1 MSTEALRRKL
11 LNLSKEVARSSA
23 TIDVTAVR
31 AKLEACKVQVSRPDF
46 WDDSVAAQRQLKDKH
61 FHQTTLTR
69 LKYWSSAISDCE
81 TALDMVE
88 ESTASLSPEDGR
100 VADGVDLVTETC
112 QELDKLDKDLQQF
125 RLQNLLSG
133 EYDSFPCRLVIS
145 SGAGGVEAQDWAEM
159 LLRMYVRWA
168 ERQPDVSVRVVDRN
182 EGEEGG
188 VRSAEVEVRGE
199 YAYGLLAGEKGTHR
213 LVRISPFNAQGKR
226 QTSFA
231 AVETM
236 PIIEDNLDNRSIAV
250 LDTIL
255 DSDLQVSF
263 MRSSGPG
270 GQNANKVETGVRLK
284 HLPTGLQV
292 RCTQERSQLMNRT
305 IAMRRLQEKLLAVK
319 REQNVATLKEI
330 RGEAV
335 QADFGQQIR
344 NYVLDPYQIVK
355 DLRTQHEDSNV
366 DAVLDGG
373 IEDFI
378 MKFLFQQHENQIEY

>member
-88 ESTASLSPEDGR
+88 ESTASLSPEDGS

-125 RLQNLLSG
+125 RLQNVLSG

-168 ERQPDVSVRVVDRN
+168 ERQPDVSVRVV
-182 EGEEGG
+182 
-188 VRSAEVEVRGE
+188 
-199 YAYGLLAGEKGTHR
+199 
-213 LVRISPFNAQGKR
+213 F
-226 QTSFA
+226 SF
-231 AVETM
+231 VHDELTT
-236 PIIEDNLDNRSIAV
+236 IELN
-250 LDTIL
+250 
-255 DSDLQVSF
+255 
-263 MRSSGPG
+263 
-270 GQNANKVETGVRLK
+270 
-284 HLPTGLQV
+284 
-292 RCTQERSQLMNRT
+292 
-305 IAMRRLQEKLLAVK
+305 
-319 REQNVATLKEI
+319 
-330 RGEAV
+330 
-335 QADFGQQIR
+335 
-344 NYVLDPYQIVK
+344 
-355 DLRTQHEDSNV
+355 
-366 DAVLDGG
+366 
-373 IEDFI
+373 
-378 MKFLFQQHENQIEY
+378 